1 MQDINPW
8 ALATVALLAIM
19 LAHLLRRRRPT
30 RSSRDGA
37 YRRGLEYALAELH
50 LAEDGREVAE
60 RLAREAESGRD
71 MDPSPFDDAIMDV
84 VREHAH
90 RDDLQSLALVRVGD
104 RLQSML
110 DLGEASQS
118 EVGVGMN
125 VVEELLGGCSA
136 EGETVMV
143 VTEYLH
149 LRGGRPVLVRRPL
162 SDWPSWAD
170 DMRADRLEQRS

>member
-50 LAEDGREVAE
+50 L
-60 RLAREAESGRD
+60 
-71 MDPSPFDDAIMDV
+71 
-84 VREHAH
+84 
-90 RDDLQSLALVRVGD
+90 
-104 RLQSML
+104 
-110 DLGEASQS
+110 
-118 EVGVGMN
+118 
-125 VVEELLGGCSA
+125 
-136 EGETVMV
+136 
-143 VTEYLH
+143 
-149 LRGGRPVLVRRPL
+149 RGGRPVLVRRPL